1 MEGIFEPV
9 LNAIK
14 DWFYS
19 VLYRFQAGVCYLID
33 FIKQIFYKLCGLDT
47 VVVDGKKVD
56 LVSSLV
62 QSNTIHRV
70 FLTVMLIGVILLTIF
85 LIVALIRANY
95 QSNERRTRGAIMAK
109 AGQSFLIFLLIPFLL
124 LAGMTLVNAI
134 MASLNSA
141 MQVHIIDGQSAIGGQ
156 MLITTGNNAFIGP
169 SGEREAI
176 ERMFLSGEL
185 DYNNL
190 SVVRRYYDITEMNYV
205 IGILGGLVMLV
216 MFVISSITFI
226 QRIFDIILLYIIS
239 PITTS
244 TIPLDD
250 GNRFRVWKD
259 MLISKILGA
268 YGIILVMNLFFLIM
282 PQVNRMTFFD
292 NGFQNGLVYFL
303 FMIGG
308 AFAITKANL
317 VISQLCGSQAG
328 GREFAQMI
336 YNFRSG
342 IAFGKATTGAIGAVV
357 GRAVGGTDYL
367 KHRKQGHTKGESL
380 NMSVHSNRNQR
391 VVQEGNSKHPKA
403 DKAKQIAGAPLRLA
417 TLPVGVVKDLM
428 QGGLITA
435 GKNFIPRLKNVAV
448 GKTLTNRADVKP
460 KTPKA
465 ETAAQASQATKKAE
479 EVVSKTSR
487 NENTSGG
494 DIPPNNPPADNDN
507 SGGGDMTST
516 RDSDVSVDTSATGAA
531 GKNKGADTGS
541 TRESSGRTTLT
552 PIDDEED
559 DGNADN
565 TEEHKD

>member
-1 MEGIFEPV
+1 
-9 LNAIK
+9 
-14 DWFYS
+14 
-19 VLYRFQAGVCYLID
+19 
-33 FIKQIFYKLCGLDT
+33 
-47 VVVDGKKVD
+47 
-56 LVSSLV
+56 
-62 QSNTIHRV
+62 
-70 FLTVMLIGVILLTIF
+70 
-85 LIVALIRANY
+85 
-95 QSNERRTRGAIMAK
+95 
-109 AGQSFLIFLLIPFLL
+109 
-124 LAGMTLVNAI
+124 MTLVNAI

-156 MLITTGNNAFIGP
+156 MLITTGNNAYIGP
-169 SGEREAI
+169 SGQREAI

-190 SVVRRYYDITEMNYV
+190 SVVRQYFDITEMNYV

-357 GRAVGGTDYL
+357 GRAVGGADYL
-367 KHRKQGHTKGESL
+367 KHRKQGHSKGESL

-417 TLPVGVVKDLM
+417 TLPVGVMKDLM

-460 KTPKA
+460 KKPKE
-465 ETAAQASQATKKAE
+465 ETVAQATQAARKADDA
-479 EVVSKTSR
+479 VNKTTEFTRDSD
-487 NENTSGG
+487 TGG
-494 DIPPNNPPADNDN
+494 TPTNPAHSADEGGTD
-507 SGGGDMTST
+507 GGDMTST
-516 RDSDVSVDTSATGAA
+516 RENDVTVDTSATDAA

-541 TRESSGRTTLT
+541 TGGHTTLT
-552 PIDDEED
+552 PIDDGED
-559 DGNADN
+559 GDNADN
-565 TEEHKD
+565 SEEHKD

>member
-1 MEGIFEPV
+1 
-9 LNAIK
+9 
-14 DWFYS
+14 
-19 VLYRFQAGVCYLID
+19 
-33 FIKQIFYKLCGLDT
+33 
-47 VVVDGKKVD
+47 
-56 LVSSLV
+56 
-62 QSNTIHRV
+62 
-70 FLTVMLIGVILLTIF
+70 
-85 LIVALIRANY
+85 
-95 QSNERRTRGAIMAK
+95 
-109 AGQSFLIFLLIPFLL
+109 
-124 LAGMTLVNAI
+124 
-134 MASLNSA
+134 
-141 MQVHIIDGQSAIGGQ
+141 
-156 MLITTGNNAFIGP
+156 
-169 SGEREAI
+169 
-176 ERMFLSGEL
+176 
-185 DYNNL
+185 
-190 SVVRRYYDITEMNYV
+190 
-205 IGILGGLVMLV
+205 MLV
-216 MFVISSITFI
+216 MFVTSSITFI

-282 PQVNRMTFFD
+282 PQINRMTFFD

-342 IAFGKATTGAIGAVV
+342 IAFAKATTGAVGAVV
-357 GRAVGGTDYL
+357 GGAVGGADYL

-391 VVQEGNSKHPKA
+391 VVQEESKHSKA
-403 DKAKQIAGAPLRLA
+403 DKAKQIAGVPLRLA
-417 TLPVGVVKDLM
+417 TLPVGVVKDLL
-428 QGGLITA
+428 QGGVITA

-487 NENTSGG
+487 NENTGGG
-494 DIPPNNPPADNDN
+494 DVPPNNPPAGSDN
-507 SGGGDMTST
+507 SGGGDMSST
-516 RDSDVSVDTSATGAA
+516 READAVDVDTSAANTEV
-531 GKNKGADTGS
+531 KKGADTGS
-541 TRESSGRTTLT
+541 TRESSGKTTLT

-559 DGNADN
+559 GDNADN
-565 TEEHKD
+565 SEEHKD

>member
-1 MEGIFEPV
+1 MLVNGE
-9 LNAIK
+9 
-14 DWFYS
+14 
-19 VLYRFQAGVCYLID
+19 
-33 FIKQIFYKLCGLDT
+33 
-47 VVVDGKKVD
+47 KVD

-70 FLTVMLIGVILLTIF
+70 FLTIMLIGVILLTIF
-85 LIVALIRANY
+85 LIIALIRANY
-95 QSNERRTRGAIMAK
+95 QSNDRKTRGAIIAK
-109 AGQSFLIFLLIPFLL
+109 AGQSLLIFLLIPFLL
-124 LAGMTLVNAI
+124 LAGMTLVNTI
-134 MASLNSA
+134 MASINSS
-141 MQVHIIDGQSAIGGQ
+141 MQIYITEGQSSIGGQ
-156 MLITTGNNAFIGP
+156 MLITTGNNAFIG
-169 SGEREAI
+169 SAGEREEI

-185 DYNNL
+185 DYNTL
-190 SVVRRYYDITEMNYV
+190 SVVKKYYDISEMNYV
-205 IGILGGLVMLV
+205 VGILGGLVMLV

-244 TIPLDD
+244 TIPLDE

-282 PQVNRMTFFD
+282 PQINRMTFFD

-342 IAFGKATTGAIGAVV
+342 IAFTKATTGAVGAVV
-357 GRAVGGTDYL
+357 GRAVGGSDYL

-391 VVQEGNSKHPKA
+391 VVQQESKHPKA

-417 TLPVGVVKDLM
+417 TLPVGVVKDLL
-428 QGGLITA
+428 QGGVITA

-448 GKTLTNRADVKP
+448 GKTLTNRADVKL
-460 KTPKA
+460 KKPKA
-465 ETAAQASQATKKAE
+465 ETAAQTAQATKKAE
-479 EVVSKTSR
+479 EVVSKTDR
-487 NENTSGG
+487 TTETSGG
-494 DIPPNNPPADNDN
+494 DLPHKTPPTDGGDN
-507 SGGGDMTST
+507 SGGGNMSST
-516 RDSDVSVDTSATGAA
+516 REKDAVDVDTSAIDAA
-531 GKNKGADTGS
+531 SVNKGADTGS
-541 TRESSGRTTLT
+541 KREAGGKTTLM
-552 PIDDEED
+552 PIDDGE
-559 DGNADN
+559 DGNNEDN
-565 TEEHKD
+565 SEEHKD